1 MDVDRITIDK
11 STRSKQ
17 HILFRMIIMS
27 IVHSIVIKVKATR
40 YAFVRNSERERERT
54 KKNIRFSLFL
64 YLQNRK
70 IQHLDLTTYTYNE
83 DRKSCK
89 DYI

>member
-27 IVHSIVIKVKATR
+27 IVHLIVIKVKVTR
-40 YAFVRNSERERERT
+40 YAFVRNSERERENE
-54 KKNIRFSLFL
+54 KEYSFL
-64 YLQNRK
+64 SFFIFK
-70 IQHLDLTTYTYNE
+70 IEKYNT
-83 DRKSCK
+83 S
-89 DYI
+89 I